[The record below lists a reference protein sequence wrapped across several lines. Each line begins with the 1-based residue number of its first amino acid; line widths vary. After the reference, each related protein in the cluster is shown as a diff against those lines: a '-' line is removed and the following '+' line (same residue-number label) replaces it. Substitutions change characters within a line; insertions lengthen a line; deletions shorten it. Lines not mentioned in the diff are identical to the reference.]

1 MKLYGIRYS
10 LRVKKLERMD
20 QIKRQNNLLKITISI
35 VSLINF
41 GLIFMS
47 FNTNK
52 TQKFEEIDVERINII
67 EKDGTLKLAL
77 FNSERLTRGLDGD
90 KRQGTGTISGMLFYN
105 QEGYEAGGLVYDG
118 RKIEGGQDMG
128 SGLMFDGYRQ
138 DQTIALQ
145 HNERKDSLASFYED
159 ALKIMSRPDRSDV
172 KEEYRFYALKYPDR
186 FGNDDTPR
194 LTKEQIDSIDFV
206 LSRQNKVA
214 HQRIYLGSKRGD
226 KGGGWYDQS
235 GLWIKNKYGRDM
247 IRIYVDETNT
257 PKFEVLDSL
266 GKTVKYNLI
275 KSE

>member
-1 MKLYGIRYS
+1 MNASIIEK
-10 LRVKKLERMD
+10 
-20 QIKRQNNLLKITISI
+20 QNRLLKIT
-35 VSLINF
+35 LIALVALNAS
-41 GLIFMS
+41 FMFFS
-47 FNTNK
+47 FKKSET
-52 TQKFEEIDVERINII
+52 TKFEEIDVERINIV
-67 EKDGTLKLAL
+67 ERDGTLKLAL

-118 RKIEGGQDMG
+118 KKIEGGQDMG

-145 HNERKDSLASFYED
+145 HNERKDSITSFYED
-159 ALKIMSRPDRSDV
+159 ALKIMSRPDRADV
-172 KEEYRFYALKYPDR
+172 KEEYQFYAIKYPES
-186 FGNDDTPR
+186 FGNEDTPE
-194 LTKEQIDSIDFV
+194 LTEEQIDSIDFT

-226 KGGGWYDQS
+226 KGNGWYDRS
-235 GLWIKNKYGRDM
+235 GLWIKNKYGKDM

-266 GKTVKYNLI
+266 GKTIRYNI
-275 KSE
+275 IQNE